1 MLVDFCKNNKLIINL
16 QAFCVKCDSFL
27 VFLHIMKIIMI
38 GAGNLATNL
47 AAALLGA
54 GHDILQVYSR
64 TMQSAQALAIIAGA
78 AAVADIGEVRS
89 DADLY
94 ILSVK
99 DDALPLLIPQLCRG
113 KEDKLFLHTAG
124 SVSMDVFQG
133 MAHHYGVFYPMQT
146 FSKQKRVDFDDI
158 PCFVEGSGE
167 EETQAIEA
175 LAGELSR
182 RVYQLSSADRKYLHL
197 SAVFACNFVNHCYAV
212 SEQILAKHGIPFD
225 VMLPLIDE
233 TAAKVHHLNPVTA
246 QTGPA
251 VRFDETVIRN
261 QSQLLRDNPLLKD
274 IYERMSMSIHRF
286 SEDSTK

>member
-1 MLVDFCKNNKLIINL
+1 M
-16 QAFCVKCDSFL
+16 QAFYVKYGSFL

-47 AAALLGA
+47 AAALLA
-54 GHDILQVYSR
+54 VGHDILQVYSR
-64 TMQSAQALAIIAGA
+64 TMQSAQALATIAGG
-78 AAVADIGEVRS
+78 AAVTDIGQVRS

-99 DDALPLLIPQLCRG
+99 DDALPLLIPELCRG
-113 KEDKLFLHTAG
+113 KEEKLFLHTAG
-124 SVSMDVFQG
+124 SVPMNVFQG
-133 MAHHYGVFYPMQT
+133 MARHYGVLYPMQT
-146 FSKQKRVDFDDI
+146 FSKQKLVNFDNI
-158 PCFVEGSGE
+158 PCFVEGCGE

-175 LAGELSR
+175 LAGELTH
-182 RVYQLSSADRKYLHL
+182 RVYRLSSADRKYLHL

-212 SEQILAKHGIPFD
+212 SEKILGKHGIPFD

-233 TAAKVHHLNPVTA
+233 TASKVHHLDPVTA

-286 SEDSTK
+286 SEDSSK